1 MDIIHITV
9 HKSAE
14 RHGAFPS
21 VIKLSNGN
29 LVVVFR
35 EAPIREERVHT
46 HWHVGPESSMALVR
60 SEDGG
65 RTWDSSSKIVIDAS
79 SGTHDVNLAAITE
92 LSGEL
97 VINYH
102 RFLIIPTSEESRMKE
117 LEPERS
123 VGSHRST
130 GWPVFDGVYFTY
142 SSDNG
147 WTWSES
153 RKVDIPPFKYRLQ
166 SGRNGMIQISDGL
179 LLSPFDGRGPKDR
192 STRVFVVRSK
202 NGGKTWGDPSTVA
215 HDPEG
220 RIGFYEPS
228 LLRLPDGKIIAMLRT
243 EGDDHYLYQAFSTD
257 EGRTWEGLR
266 RTEIWGYPAHLIR
279 LRSGRILCAYGYR
292 REPFGIRAVLSEDD
306 GETWDIEHEKVL
318 RKDGLHED
326 LGYPASVQLDDD
338 RILTVY
344 YFHGDDG
351 IRFIGGSIYM
361 EE

>member
-1 MDIIHITV
+1 MDITHITV
-9 HKSAE
+9 HKSGE
-14 RHGAFPS
+14 RHSAFPNI
-21 VIKLSNGN
+21 IKLSNGD

-46 HWHVGPESSMALVR
+46 HWHADPESRVALVR

-65 RTWDSSSKIVIDAS
+65 RTWDASDKVVIYAS
-79 SGTHDVNLAAITE
+79 TGDDTDPGPMTE

-97 VINYH
+97 VSTGGRWSFILN
-102 RFLIIPTSEESRMKE
+102 SEKSEVKE
-117 LEPERS
+117 LESKRFVIPRPPI
-123 VGSHRST
+123 
-130 GWPVFDGVYFTY
+130 GWAVWDGVYFTY

-147 WTWSES
+147 QTWGKP
-153 RKVDIPPFKYRLQ
+153 RKMDVPPFKYYLRP
-166 SGRNGMIQISDGL
+166 GRSGMIQLPDGL
-179 LLSPFDGRGPKDR
+179 LLLPCEGRGPKDR
-192 STRVFVVRSK
+192 SARVLVVRSK
-202 NGGKTWGDPSTVA
+202 DGGKTWGEPSTVA

-220 RIGFYEPS
+220 VISFHEPV
-228 LLRLPDGKIIAMLRT
+228 LLRLPDRKIIAMLRT

-306 GETWDIEHEKVL
+306 GETWDIEQEKVI
-318 RKDGLHED
+318 RKDGLHVD
-326 LGYPASVQLDDD
+326 LGYPSSVQLDDD

-351 IRFIGGSIYM
+351 IRFIAGSIYM